1 MPLSD
6 KAKQNKQ
13 EYIKKYAKENYKR
26 VSLLLRDN
34 EYKELKQATKKANE
48 SLNGYIKKAIKLR
61 MDKEKV

>member
-1 MPLSD
+1 MPLSE
-6 KAKQNKQ
+6 KAKQNKK

-34 EYKELKQATKKANE
+34 EYKELKQATKKSNE
-48 SLNGYIKKAIKLR
+48 SFNGYIKKAIKMR